1 MTPEDVRVLVDVSDL
16 ELGIYQ
22 LEPQVEVFPDRVV
35 VESVVPSTVEVEII
49 IAPTPTPTLT
59 PAPAPAATSQ
69 P

>member
-1 MTPEDVRVLVDVSDL
+1 MTPEDVRVFVDVSDL

-22 LEPQVEVFPDRVV
+22 LEPQVEIIPDRVI

-49 IAPTPTPTLT
+49 VAPTPTPSSTA
-59 PAPAPAATSQ
+59 APAPAATSH

>member
-1 MTPEDVRVLVDVSDL
+1 
-16 ELGIYQ
+16 LGIYQ